1 MNDRASRLHVRANGR
16 ARGPLAKAG
25 AAAAMLVAACTLF
38 AGAGPA
44 KAASDNF
51 LTARMTVSS
60 PAGAKNLCARYGW
73 ACSRSSAPT
82 PIAGPDLDLAI
93 RMNRQINRQVSSIS
107 DQGQYGRA
115 EYWALP
121 TGRGGDCEDF
131 ALIKK
136 KRLIEAGIDPQMLL
150 ISTALDRNRNAHAVL
165 IMRTVHGDFVLDN
178 LRDEVLHWRQTGYTY
193 LRMQD
198 PANPSR
204 WTAVIDGGILRNDT
218 AVATPRLVQRAT
230 PVAATVAAPAAVL
243 STASSARSSVPFEPS
258 R

>member
-1 MNDRASRLHVRANGR
+1 MKDRVYRLHDRAGCTP
-16 ARGPLAKAG
+16 ARRILGARMVAVLAVALT
-25 AAAAMLVAACTLF
+25 AMT
-38 AGAGPA
+38 AGAGPVL
-44 KAASDNF
+44 ASSDAF

-60 PAGAKNLCARYGW
+60 PAGANNLCARYGW
-73 ACSRSSAPT
+73 ACSRSAAPR
-82 PIAGPDLDLAI
+82 PISGAHLDLAI
-93 RMNRQINRQVSSIS
+93 RMNRQINREVRSIS

-121 TGRGGDCEDF
+121 TSRGGDCEDF

-136 KRLIEAGIDPQMLL
+136 KRLIEAGLDPQMLL

-165 IMRTVHGDFVLDN
+165 IMRTVQGDFVLDN

-198 PANPSR
+198 PVNPAG

-218 AVATPRLVQRAT
+218 AVSTPRLVQSGAKS
-230 PVAATVAAPAAVL
+230 AAPL
-243 STASSARSSVPFEPS
+243 PRPERTSFQHS